1 MSRANSFWQ
10 NLKNVFGR
18 PKDKNDSAKES
29 AENGHIL
36 PLNLIDGKINPTT
49 DDGKVIDYDGGE
61 MLAPPQGGNLPER
74 GTWST
79 GKLGF
84 IFGCL
89 NYAVGLGN
97 VWRFPYL
104 CYENGGGA
112 FLLPYFLSIIFCGIP
127 LFLMEVSI
135 GQYMSTGGIAIW
147 NLVPVLKGI
156 GFASMTMIGLCNIY
170 YIVLIAYTLFY
181 VINSFRRYLPWEK
194 CGQSWNTEN
203 CFSPGDNITTLTAR
217 NLTLNETISPVKEYW
232 DNHVLGLTAG
242 LHDIGEVRMELVLLL
257 LFAWVLVYMVIWR
270 GLHQS
275 GKIIWFTAIF
285 PYVLL
290 LVLFGRGITLEGAST
305 GLIYYVKPEFD
316 KLTDP
321 QVWVKAGTQ
330 VLFSYGIGIGANVAL
345 GSYNKYHHNFHRD
358 SLIVCCISSGTS
370 LFSGLVIFSVLGHM
384 AHVQNKDVSEVA
396 RSGPGLAFLAYPE
409 VVVQLPLA
417 PLWAVLFFLMLIVL
431 GTDSQFCTVEAFVT
445 GVVDEFPNVLR
456 PRRKLFTFLVVV
468 FQFILGIPL
477 VTQGGQYLF
486 QLMDDFSASGVTL
499 LTVVFFEI
507 VGFAWIYGA
516 KQICRNIQ
524 DMIGF
529 QPNYYFVFCWIVA
542 APVVIMGIFL
552 FSVLKYDGVTYAN
565 IYKYPW
571 WGEMIGWGMSV
582 ASIVWIPCYAIYYLL
597 TTSGTLKERLKKGL
611 SPVMVPSPVKE
622 LISVGTDENAEVQVA
637 VVYKAEEEKPLNL
650 N

>member
-1 MSRANSFWQ
+1 MERFDSLWQ

-18 PKDKNDSAKES
+18 PRDKSRADE
-29 AENGHIL
+29 ENIHVV
-36 PLNLIDGKINPTT
+36 PLNSVDATTKSSADEGKI
-49 DDGKVIDYDGGE
+49 IDYDGGE
-61 MLAPPQGGNLPER
+61 METSEHEGELPER

-79 GKLGF
+79 GQLGF

-127 LFLMEVSI
+127 LFIMEVSI

-170 YIVLIAYTLFY
+170 YIVLIAYTLY
-181 VINSFRRYLPWEK
+181 YLINSFQRHLPWER
-194 CGQSWNTEN
+194 CGNVWNSKN
-203 CFSPGDNITTLTAR
+203 CFAVGDNITKLAAR
-217 NLTLNETISPVKEYW
+217 NLTLNETVSPAKEYW
-232 DNHVLGLTAG
+232 DNQVLGLTAG
-242 LHDIGEVRMELVLLL
+242 IDDIGSVRMELVLLL
-257 LFAWVLVYMVIWR
+257 LLAWVLVYMVIWR

-275 GKIIWFTAIF
+275 GKIIWFTALF

-290 LVLFGRGITLEGAST
+290 LVLFGRGITLEGASK
-305 GLIYYVKPEFD
+305 GIIYYVKPEFD

-384 AHVQNKDVSEVA
+384 AHVQHKDVSEVA

-409 VVVQLPLA
+409 VVVRLPLA

-431 GTDSQFCTVEAFVT
+431 GTDS
-445 GVVDEFPNVLR
+445 
-456 PRRKLFTFLVVV
+456 
-468 FQFILGIPL
+468 
-477 VTQGGQYLF
+477 QGGQYLF

-516 KQICRNIQ
+516 KQICLNIQ
-524 DMIGF
+524 DMTGF
-529 QPNYYFVFCWIVA
+529 YPNYYFTFSWMVA
-542 APVVIMGIFL
+542 APVVIVGIFL
-552 FSVLKYDGVTYAN
+552 FSVLKYEGVTYAN
-565 IYKYPW
+565 TYKYPW
-571 WGEMIGWGMSV
+571 WGELLGWGMSL
-582 ASIVWIPCYAIYYLL
+582 AAIIWIPCYAIYYLMKS
-597 TTSGTLKERLKKGL
+597 SGTLKTRLRKGL
-611 SPVMVPSPVKE
+611 NPVMVSTCEREV
-622 LISVGTDENAEVQVA
+622 IFNENSENDGVLDA
-637 VVYKAEEEKPLNL
+637 VVYKTKDAKLFTDI
-650 N
+650 